1 MSETILV
8 VDDEEAILFAIR
20 EYFNAHGYEVDC
32 ARELEEAEA
41 LLGFIQ
47 YAAVIADLRLTGI
60 NGAEGLELVSYVRE
74 RCQATNIIILTAY
87 GCPEV
92 EGEALKRGVDVFLH
106 KPKPLPELAQIVFG
120 LLKQKSKQKRNT

>member
-1 MSETILV
+1 MKKILV
-8 VDDEEAILFAIR
+8 VDDEEAILFAIK
-20 EYFNAHGYEVDC
+20 EYFSAHGYDVDC

-47 YAAVIADLRLTGI
+47 YAAVIADLRMTGI

-74 RCQATNIIILTAY
+74 RSQTTRIIILTAY

-92 EGEALKRGVDVFLH
+92 EGEAMKRGVDVFLH

-120 LLKQKSKQKRNT
+120 LLNQKSNKKSNS